1 MLNRISKQDLAA
13 IAERIGWFRLTDAE
27 LEQYASLS
35 SSVLAVLD
43 GVDVT
48 GLDQAWALDGAVSEG
63 ATKLSPTVRVPGRR
77 PMQGEDPLNAVVR
90 WCRVQQAGS
99 DGPLAGMRLA
109 VKDSVAIAGV
119 PMTAGSTV
127 LRGFTPSVD
136 SVVVERLL
144 QAGAEIVAVTNMDD
158 FAFSGG
164 GDTSVYGEIR
174 NPFDVECSTGGSS
187 GGSAAA
193 LYYGDVVD
201 GAIGCD
207 QGGSIRMPAAWC
219 GVLGLKPTHSLVPYT
234 GIAGIDATFDHVG
247 PMARSAGTLG
257 RLLASMAGPHPS
269 DQRQAGVVWDGEV
282 LQQALS
288 SDETG
293 FDGLRV
299 GLLVEGFSE
308 ADDLR
313 KANSV
318 VVRECASKLAAAG
331 AVVEEVSV
339 PAHLAGG
346 GIAFAGFIEG
356 MAALLQGGGNGFHA
370 AGRYSPELALALN
383 QGLRT
388 RGDELAPQI
397 KLVVLLG
404 EHLRQ
409 NYSGAVYAAAQNQR
423 PWLRAAYD
431 AALREHDVLLLPTTP
446 YPAYRH
452 DPSLDIAEKVLRGW
466 EPLGN
471 CTPFDMTG
479 HPAITLPVGT
489 VDGLPVGAM
498 LVGRRFDDARLVDLA
513 GRYERRFGWDTAI
526 IERQSQD
533 LGPAHPPV

>member
-1 MLNRISKQDLAA
+1 MLNRISKSELAA
-13 IAERIGWFRLTDAE
+13 IADRVGWFRLTDAE
-27 LEQYASLS
+27 LDQYASLS

-43 GVDVT
+43 GVDAA
-48 GLDQAWALDGAVSEG
+48 GLDQAWALDGATQ
-63 ATKLSPTVRVPGRR
+63 APTVRVPGRR
-77 PMQGEDPLNAVVR
+77 PLPGEDPFNAVVR
-90 WCRVQQAGS
+90 WCRVKQDGN

-127 LRGFTPSVD
+127 LRGFTPSID

-144 QAGAEIVAVTNMDD
+144 RDGAEIVAVTNMDD

-164 GDTSVYGEIR
+164 GDTSSYGDIG
-174 NPFDVECSTGGSS
+174 NPFALERSAGGSS

-207 QGGSIRMPAAWC
+207 QGGSIRVPAAWC

-269 DQRQAGVVWDGEV
+269 DPRQAGVVWDGEA
-282 LQQALS
+282 LQRALAS
-288 SDETG
+288 EETG

-299 GLLVEGFSE
+299 GLLIEGFSE
-308 ADDLR
+308 DDDLR
-313 KANSV
+313 KANSA
-318 VVRECASKLAAAG
+318 VVRDCAAKLAAAG

-339 PAHLAGG
+339 PAHLTGG

-356 MAALLQGGGNGFHA
+356 MAALLQGGGNGYHA
-370 AGRYSPELALALN
+370 GGRYSPELALALN

-388 RGDELAPQI
+388 RGQELPAQI
-397 KLVVLLG
+397 KLVMLLG

-423 PWLRAAYD
+423 PWLREAYD
-431 AALREHDVLLLPTTP
+431 VALRQYDVLLLPTTP
-446 YPAYRH
+446 YPAFRH
-452 DPSLDIAEKVLRGW
+452 EPGLDIAEKALRGW

-471 CTPFDMTG
+471 CAAFDMTG

-513 GRYERRFGWDTAI
+513 GRYERRFGWDASI
-526 IERQSQD
+526 SARQAEQT
-533 LGPAHPPV
+533 GPVAPPV